1 MDTEEIKQLKRQVS
15 KLQLEAKLRKSV
27 ANELER
33 QRNLVQKARDE
44 AEEQKTKFEKASAR
58 LSQYLSPQICEQ
70 ILVSEEFNGLET
82 TKKNL
87 TVFFSDIV
95 DFTALSE
102 RMSPDKLKNFLH
114 FYMTEMSDIAI
125 KFGGTI
131 DKYIGDSIMVFFGD
145 PATDG
150 YQEDAKK
157 CFRMALRMQETLE
170 ILREKIKNDFKLHDP
185 LRIRIGMHSGRCNVG
200 NFGSRH
206 RLEYTAIGRAVN
218 VAARLEKACEE
229 DGILCSEITF
239 GLLEGE
245 AVNLRL
251 RHVKAKGVDGLIKAY
266 QWNIRDVS

>member
-27 ANELER
+27 ANELEK

-102 RMSPDKLKNFLH
+102 RMSPDKLKNFLY

-150 YQEDAKK
+150 DRK
-157 CFRMALRMQETLE
+157 
-170 ILREKIKNDFKLHDP
+170 
-185 LRIRIGMHSGRCNVG
+185 SV
-200 NFGSRH
+200 
-206 RLEYTAIGRAVN
+206 V
-218 VAARLEKACEE
+218 
-229 DGILCSEITF
+229 
-239 GLLEGE
+239 
-245 AVNLRL
+245 
-251 RHVKAKGVDGLIKAY
+251 
-266 QWNIRDVS
+266 